1 VRLLALVRRE
11 IPEHLPVIAVM
22 TTTSALSIAALLWLV
37 NAAAQA
43 AAAGTVGMGL
53 LLRFLIANALFTVSQ
68 NYVLIT
74 ASHDVEGLLHR
85 MRVRLFDAVRRTDLA
100 TLERIGRA
108 ALHSALIQET
118 QTLARNV
125 PMLVVGLQSVAMLA
139 FLAIYLA
146 WLSPV
151 ACLLAFSFAGI
162 ALAVRFSRMVALGK
176 SMQAA
181 LGSELAVFDGLTDLL
196 RGFKEVRMSTP
207 RADGLL
213 QDLRSMSA
221 TARRVNTATKKQW
234 GLEFALLQAMFFTL
248 IGLMVFLVP
257 IFAASY
263 SEVVVQATIVA
274 LFIVGP
280 IGTLA
285 YVMPLVSQTEFA
297 LANIEAMAERLRT
310 SSGDSPDESASA
322 LGRVPSSIALRD
334 ATFTYTGEGG
344 AAVFEVGPLSAEF
357 RAGEIAFVTGGNGSG
372 KSTMLRLL
380 TGLMPL
386 AGGRLLADGEPV
398 DARQMQAY
406 RDQMSA
412 IFTDYHLSRRLY
424 GIAHADPAR
433 VSALLVRLEMQDKV
447 AVRDGA
453 FTTVDLSAG
462 QRKRLALVVALL
474 EDKRVIVLD
483 EWAAGQDP
491 HFRRVFYEELL
502 PELRAQGKIV
512 ICVTHDDR
520 WFGLADR
527 VLGMNE
533 GRFQEVQVKRKKA
546 AGTAGRPR
554 KKT

>member
-1 VRLLALVRRE
+1 
-11 IPEHLPVIAVM
+11 
-22 TTTSALSIAALLWLV
+22 
-37 NAAAQA
+37 
-43 AAAGTVGMGL
+43 
-53 LLRFLIANALFTVSQ
+53 
-68 NYVLIT
+68 
-74 ASHDVEGLLHR
+74 
-85 MRVRLFDAVRRTDLA
+85 
-100 TLERIGRA
+100 
-108 ALHSALIQET
+108 
-118 QTLARNV
+118 
-125 PMLVVGLQSVAMLA
+125 
-139 FLAIYLA
+139 
-146 WLSPV
+146 
-151 ACLLAFSFAGI
+151 
-162 ALAVRFSRMVALGK
+162 
-176 SMQAA
+176 
-181 LGSELAVFDGLTDLL
+181 LAVFDGLTDLL
-196 RGFKEVRMSTP
+196 RGFKEVRMSTR
-207 RADGLL
+207 RADGVLA
-213 QDLRSMSA
+213 DLRSLSA
-221 TARRVNTATKKQW
+221 SARRVNSATKKQW
-234 GLEFALLQAMFFTL
+234 GLEFALLQAMFYTL

-263 SEVVVQATIVA
+263 SEVVVQATLVA

-285 YVMPLVSQTEFA
+285 YVTPLVSQTEFA
-297 LANIEAMAERLRT
+297 LANIEAMGERLRT
-310 SSGDSPDESASA
+310 SSAGSPDESASG

-344 AAVFEVGPLSAEF
+344 AAVFEAGPLSAEF
-357 RAGEIAFVTGGNGSG
+357 RAGEITFVTGGNGSG

-398 DARQMQAY
+398 DVGQMQAY

-412 IFTDYHLSRRLY
+412 IFSDYHLSRRLY
-424 GIAHADPAR
+424 GIANADPAR
-433 VSALLVRLEMQDKV
+433 VSALVARLEMQDKV

-453 FTTVDLSAG
+453 FTTVDLSVG

-502 PELRAQGKIV
+502 PELRAQDKIV

-533 GRFQEVQVKRKKA
+533 GRFTEVSAKRTKA
-546 AGTAGRPR
+546 PKAPGRPR